1 MKRFDMNEVIKLVRF
16 SIWHSVMLTFL
27 PSPNPQYN
35 SKDIEFSL

>member
-16 SIWHSVMLTFL
+16 SIWHSVMLTL